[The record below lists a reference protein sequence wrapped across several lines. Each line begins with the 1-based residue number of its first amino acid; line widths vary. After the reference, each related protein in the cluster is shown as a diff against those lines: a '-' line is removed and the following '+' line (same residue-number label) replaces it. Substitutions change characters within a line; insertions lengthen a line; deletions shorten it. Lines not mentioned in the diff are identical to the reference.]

1 MKVLTSPESVRLW
14 SREQHAAGKTI
25 GFVPT
30 MGYLHEAHLSL
41 IDLAREHADQTVVS
55 IFVNP
60 TQFGPGED
68 FDSYPRDEDRDLRLC
83 KERGADA
90 VWVPAVD
97 EMYPQGYKTYV
108 EVNELGKHLCGANRP
123 GHFRGVT
130 TIVSKLF
137 NVVNPDVAVFG
148 RKDAQQ
154 ARILMQLNDDLQFGV
169 KILLGDTLREPS
181 GLAMSSRNVRLK
193 PLHRSQAPVLYE
205 GLQLAQKLFNQ
216 GERSA
221 EKLIGAVRRHI
232 LQHSDDATVDYIQL
246 VGWNDLEPVDRV
258 TETSL
263 LALAVRFG
271 NVRLIDNILL
281 EIS

>member
-1 MKVLTSPESVRLW
+1 MKLLTSPESVRLW

-25 GFVPT
+25 GFIPT

-41 IDLAREHADQTVVS
+41 VDLAREHADQTIVS

-83 KERGADA
+83 EERGADA
-90 VWVPAVD
+90 VWIPSVD
-97 EMYPQGYKTYV
+97 DMYPQGYKTYV

-123 GHFRGVT
+123 GHFKGVT

-169 KILLGDTLREPS
+169 KILLGDTLRESS

-221 EKLIGAVRRHI
+221 EKLTGAVRRHI

-246 VGWNDLEPVDRV
+246 VGWNNLEPVDTV
-258 TETSL
+258 KETSL